1 MDIHIFFRWKKKK
14 TELKEIKYISED
26 YMHTDL
32 SLIHNQ
38 ILSAAA
44 GQGEK
49 ARLVFT
55 VGEFFEPYASK
66 PFPFHNHYYDKWGLG
81 SGEVNGDAFLKW
93 EGAQWKGQ
101 ADC

>member
-1 MDIHIFFRWKKKK
+1 MDIHIFSDEKKK

-32 SLIHNQ
+32 GLIRSQ

-49 ARLVFT
+49 ARLVSQL
-55 VGEFFEPYASK
+55 VS
-66 PFPFHNHYYDKWGLG
+66 
-81 SGEVNGDAFLKW
+81 S
-93 EGAQWKGQ
+93 
-101 ADC
+101 

>member
-1 MDIHIFFRWKKKK
+1 MYGYSHLFQMKK
-14 TELKEIKYISED
+14 TEIKEVKYISED

-32 SLIHNQ
+32 SLIHKQ

-55 VGEFFEPYASK
+55 VGEFFELYVSK
-66 PFPFHNHYYDKWGLG
+66 PFPFHNHYYD
-81 SGEVNGDAFLKW
+81 E
-93 EGAQWKGQ
+93 
-101 ADC
+101 

>member
-1 MDIHIFFRWKKKK
+1 MFSPNHHIDPNRHVWIFTSFSDEKKLS
-14 TELKEIKYISED
+14 LKKYISED

-32 SLIHNQ
+32 GLIHKQ

-55 VGEFFEPYASK
+55 VGEFFEPYVSK
-66 PFPFHNHYYDKWGLG
+66 PFPFHNHYCD
-81 SGEVNGDAFLKW
+81 E
-93 EGAQWKGQ
+93 
-101 ADC
+101 